1 MTTMQFDFPS
11 LRLVPQLRSL
21 WRQAFGD
28 GDVFLDAFFSLC
40 FSPKRSRCILR
51 NGEVVSALYW
61 FDFTCRDQKMAY
73 LYAVATREDCRH
85 QGLCRALLADTREVL
100 EAQGY
105 SAALLCPENE
115 GLARMYAGQ
124 GYLPVC
130 KIAEVTRVAGERPV
144 SLRRVS
150 PEEYASSRRRFLPA
164 GGAQPE
170 ECFWRL
176 LAREAE
182 LFVGKDFLLAA
193 RRQDDT
199 LLAVELLGNS
209 EAAPGILAALS
220 CRDGTFRMPGNEK
233 DFAMFLPLIPDTRP
247 PVYFGLAL
255 D

>member
-1 MTTMQFDFPS
+1 MQFDFPS
-11 LRLVPQLRSL
+11 HARVPQLRAL

-28 GDVFLDAFFSLC
+28 GDPFLDAFFSLC
-40 FSPKRSRCILR
+40 FSPKRSRCVLLD
-51 NGEVVSALYW
+51 GEVVSALYW
-61 FDFTCRDQKMAY
+61 FNFTCRDQKMAY

-85 QGLCRALLADTREVL
+85 QGLCRALMEDTRNVL

-115 GLARMYAGQ
+115 GLAQMYAGY
-124 GYLPVC
+124 GYLTVC
-130 KIAEVTRVAGERPV
+130 RIAELTLPAGERPV

-170 ECFWRL
+170 ECFFKL
-176 LAREAE
+176 LAHDAD
-182 LFVGKDFLLAA
+182 LFVGEDFLLAA

-199 LLAVELLGNS
+199 LFAAELLGNS
-209 EAAPGILAALS
+209 EAAPGILAALH
-220 CRDGTFRMPGNEK
+220 CREGTFRMPGCTK
-233 DFAMFLPLIPDTRP
+233 DFAMFLPLIPGTQAP
-247 PVYFGLAL
+247 TYFGLAL